1 MSNIRLFF
9 SESLS
14 INLNAKL
21 DKSQSHYVNKVMRV
35 KENETLSLFNSSGE
49 WEAKIKEISKGI
61 IEFIILKQLR
71 QKDNEKDIWLAF
83 SPIKSNYFNFMIQK
97 ATELGATKFIP
108 VTTDRTIVRKINYER
123 VEKIIIE
130 ASEQSNRMS
139 VPKVEKIQ
147 NLNSFLEK
155 NNNKINIIFGD
166 LNTENQNLDPKIKKE
181 DKPICIIIGP
191 EGDFTESEREQIL
204 NFKGVQSL
212 KINNNILRTET
223 AVISALSIVNYFL
236 NL

>member
-61 IEFIILKQLR
+61 VEFIIIKQLR
-71 QKDNEKDIWLAF
+71 QKNNEKDIWLAF
-83 SPIKSNYFNFMIQK
+83 SPIKSNYLNFMIQK
-97 ATELGATKFIP
+97 ATELGVTKFIP
-108 VTTDRTIVRKINYER
+108 VITNRTIVRKINYER
-123 VEKIIIE
+123 IKKIIIE
-130 ASEQSNRMS
+130 ASEQSNRIK

-147 NLNSFLEK
+147 KLNLFLEK
-155 NNNKINIIFGD
+155 NNNKINVIFGD

-191 EGDFTESEREQIL
+191 EGDFTEFERKQIL
-204 NFKGVQSL
+204 NFKDVQSL
-212 KINNNILRTET
+212 KLNNNILRTET
-223 AVISALSIVNYFL
+223 AAISALSIINYFL